1 MFTEFWDILSHWTAL
16 DTAMVSTAALAA
28 MACALPGNFLLLRR
42 QSMMGDALSHTVL
55 LGVVGAY
62 LVSNW
67 VLSSGWIGTD
77 SAASFQY
84 TMLFAAAIMTGVLT
98 ALITELVCRLGRVDS
113 GAALGVV
120 FTSFFALGL
129 LLIRT
134 AADHVHI
141 DPDCVLFGHAEAV
154 VLETWRDTRIPLAA
168 ISSACSLLITGILV
182 LCFFKELRIS
192 AFDPQMAQ
200 ASGIPSNVVHYTS
213 MAVTATTL
221 VAAFES
227 VGSVLVIAMLI
238 VPPATANLL
247 TNRLESMILISLCV
261 AAASAVLGHVL
272 AITVPPIVFS
282 RLGYPSVTDANSAG
296 MMAATAGGLFV
307 LTLLLSPQHGVL
319 QRIMDRVRIRFRIA
333 REDIL
338 GFLYRYN
345 ESSQTEQ
352 AGCTLSQLQAAT
364 RLPSW
369 LFRLSNASL
378 QRTQHVQVQD
388 GSYLLTERG
397 QAEAETLV
405 RSHRLWESY
414 MAHHFAMPPERL
426 HATAAQVEHFLNP
439 QLRDQLASELDS
451 PAQDPHGRNI
461 PDETT
466 PGHKPTDA
474 ADL

>member
-1 MFTEFWDILSHWTAL
+1 MFAEFWNILSDWTYL
-16 DTAMVSTAALAA
+16 DTGMVVTAALAA

-55 LGVVGAY
+55 LGLVGAY

-67 VLSSGWIGTD
+67 VMSWGWISPE
-77 SAASFQY
+77 SAPRFQY
-84 TMLFAAAIMTGVLT
+84 TLLFAAAILTGIST
-98 ALITELVCRLGRVDS
+98 AFVTELICRLGRVDS
-113 GAALGVV
+113 SAALGVV

-141 DPDCVLFGHAEAV
+141 DPDCVLFGHAETV
-154 VLETWRDTRIPLAA
+154 VLDTWRETRIPLAA
-168 ISSACSLLITGILV
+168 ISSGGSLLMTGTLV
-182 LCFFKELRIS
+182 LCFFKELRVS

-200 ASGIPSNVVHYTS
+200 ASGIPSHVVHYTS

-221 VAAFES
+221 IAAFES

-247 TNRLESMILISLCV
+247 TNRLESMVIISLFV
-261 AAASAVLGHVL
+261 AAASAVFGHVL
-272 AITVPPIVFS
+272 AITLPPIIFS

-296 MMAATAGGLFV
+296 MMATTAGGLFI
-307 LTLLLSPQHGVL
+307 LAMLFSPQHGIL
-319 QRIMDRVRIRFRIA
+319 QRITDRIQIRFRIA

-345 ESSQTEQ
+345 ESPELPQT
-352 AGCTLSQLQAAT
+352 GCPNAQLQEAT
-364 RLPSW
+364 RLPRW
-369 LFRLSNASL
+369 LFHLSSASL
-378 QRTQHVQVQD
+378 QRTRHVRIQD
-388 GSYLLTERG
+388 GAYLLTERG
-397 QAEAETLV
+397 QSEAKGLV

-414 MAHHFAMPPERL
+414 MAHHFTMPPERL

-439 QLRDQLASELDS
+439 QLRDQLESELDS
-451 PAQDPHGRNI
+451 PAQDPHGRTI
-461 PDETT
+461 PSET
-466 PGHKPTDA
+466 PPPQKPTEA
-474 ADL
+474 